1 MITIRLA
8 KRGRKHLPIYDIV
21 VANIRSPRDGK
32 FIEKVGTYSPVYSP
46 AQVTL
51 KENLIRKWLNDGAK
65 MTNTV
70 RSIFSNSG
78 LLTKFHLEKGLRIE
92 GITQDKVDKKYK
104 EWLKIHSKK
113 QSNFVFN
120 IQK

>member
-21 VANIRSPRDGK
+21 VANVRSPRDGR
-32 FIEKVGTYSPVYSP
+32 FIEKLGTYSPVYSP
-46 AQVTL
+46 TQVTL

-65 MTNTV
+65 MTTTV
-70 RSIFSNSG
+70 RSILSNSG
-78 LLTKFHLEKGLRIE
+78 LLTKFHFEKGLRIE
-92 GITQDKVDKKYK
+92 GITQDTVDKKYK
-104 EWLKIHSKK
+104 DWLKIHSKK

-120 IQK
+120 IQ